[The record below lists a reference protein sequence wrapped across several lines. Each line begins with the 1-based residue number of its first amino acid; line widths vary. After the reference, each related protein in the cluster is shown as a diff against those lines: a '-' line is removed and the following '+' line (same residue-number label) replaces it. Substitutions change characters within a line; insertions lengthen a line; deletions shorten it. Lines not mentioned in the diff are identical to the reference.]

1 MVTMTTMKDDF
12 DNHEYN
18 EFCKVISSPH
28 LWSRTGL
35 VASLSWSTLSYKD
48 LPY

>member
-1 MVTMTTMKDDF
+1 MVTMTTMKDNF
-12 DNHEYN
+12 DDHDNN
-18 EFCKVISSPH
+18 KFSKVITSPH

-35 VASLSWSTLSYKD
+35 VASLSWSTLSED